1 MLLLKLILIFVES
14 EKREETET
22 ESADKPSEADE
33 KMDVEESSS
42 PRYKSSQ
49 KETTYTNN
57 DIAGEEALDYGEEED
72 DEDRNESD
80 PQEFSWSR
88 RSLRFKNKTPFAA
101 PANKWKLEEECKHL
115 VVKSELLNVSF
126 FLITKQCMLKLIN
139 QHVTVCTFR
148 T

>member
-1 MLLLKLILIFVES
+1 MLIVEP
-14 EKREETET
+14 ENKDETKT
-22 ESADKPSEADE
+22 KSIDQPSEADE
-33 KMDVEESSS
+33 KMDVEDSSS

-80 PQEFSWSR
+80 AQEFSWSR

-115 VVKSELLNVSF
+115 VVKSELLNVSLSGCKTMKCLICCYNLF
-126 FLITKQCMLKLIN
+126 KEFYLTFSVQFL
-139 QHVTVCTFR
+139 
-148 T
+148 